1 MDFLLL
7 TKVKNITDD
16 LVIYSGKLHVAFYI
30 EISLIRFIFRPVS
43 SKFSGSTES
52 LKIPLKLEKNVP
64 ESMVKID
71 TKAETKEKNKANK
84 KAENA
89 KKNSQVKK
97 EFY

>member
-1 MDFLLL
+1 M
-7 TKVKNITDD
+7 
-16 LVIYSGKLHVAFYI
+16 IYSGKLHVAFYI

-71 TKAETKEKNKANK
+71 TKAESKEKKAIK

-97 EFY
+97 NFISQVEV